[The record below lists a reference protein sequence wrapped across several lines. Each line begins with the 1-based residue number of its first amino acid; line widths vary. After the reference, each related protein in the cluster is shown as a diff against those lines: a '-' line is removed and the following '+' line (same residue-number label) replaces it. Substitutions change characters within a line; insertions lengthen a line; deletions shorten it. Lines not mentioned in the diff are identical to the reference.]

1 MGTSYSII
9 HELLDWVDQF
19 TKDQDKADISIEEF
33 LIWLNSKVFSND
45 NSNHD
50 HLDEGQVNMELSF
63 LLIMQNRHF
72 KSYTKKA
79 LVDSAFSSPDSFSFL
94 YHLSLVDSYRKM
106 ELVKMHMLEAPSGI
120 EVLKRLLSKGFIE
133 EFDDPDDKRAK
144 RIKISIQG
152 KKELEASI
160 PAMQQV
166 FKQMTAEM
174 SLSEKLHFMAALRNI
189 NDYHVLHA
197 KIFDVSKLLE

>member
-1 MGTSYSII
+1 MGTSFEII
-9 HELLDWVDQF
+9 QKLVGWVDQF
-19 TKDQDKADISIEEF
+19 TQDQDKKEISIEDF
-33 LIWLNSKVFSND
+33 LVWLNSRVFSD
-45 NSNHD
+45 NHTHIDHHD
-50 HLDEGQVNMELSF
+50 KDQVNMELSF

-72 KSYTKKA
+72 KSYAKKA
-79 LVDSAFSSPDSFSFL
+79 LVDSALSSPDTFSFL

-106 ELVKMHMLEAPSGI
+106 ELIRMHMLEAPSGI
-120 EVLKRLLSKGFIE
+120 EVLKRLLAKGLIE

-144 RIKISIQG
+144 RIKISIKG
-152 KKELEASI
+152 KEELEASL

-174 SLSEKLHFMAALRNI
+174 SLSEKLHFISALRDI

-197 KIFDVSKLLE
+197 KTFDIEKKG